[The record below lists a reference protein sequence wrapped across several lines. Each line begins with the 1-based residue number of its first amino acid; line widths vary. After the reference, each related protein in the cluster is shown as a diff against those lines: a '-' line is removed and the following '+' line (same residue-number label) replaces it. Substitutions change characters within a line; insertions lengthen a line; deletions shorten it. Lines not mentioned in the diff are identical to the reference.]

1 MSAVMPSVSRI
12 EKVSDSPCQGKEL
25 KVNSQVYDLKHSRR
39 LDANSRRTA
48 IVRRRRLDANSRRA
62 YNFF

>member
-1 MSAVMPSVSRI
+1 MLGKQASTDQSPSLS
-12 EKVSDSPCQGKEL
+12 L
-25 KVNSQVYDLKHSRR
+25 THSRR

-62 YNFF
+62 YKLFLKIPRKSAIGN